1 MAGVGTDEEA
11 GAADATM
18 SALMFAKYL
27 HEYNKGIQQIHST
40 NVLDHA
46 MHEHLG

>member
-27 HEYNKGIQQIHST
+27 HEYNK
-40 NVLDHA
+40 
-46 MHEHLG
+46 